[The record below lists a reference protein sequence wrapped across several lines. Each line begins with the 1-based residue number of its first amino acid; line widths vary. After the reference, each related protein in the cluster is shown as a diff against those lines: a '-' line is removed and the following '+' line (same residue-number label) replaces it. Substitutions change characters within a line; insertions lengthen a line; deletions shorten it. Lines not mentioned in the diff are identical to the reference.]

1 MISNQKLNFH
11 PNSQKNTHKKT
22 RIFWPSVLTEPRP
35 CEHGGGLPLHLLCPL
50 LLLDEHL
57 IPPDSVLVVG
67 GEAGED
73 KVEDRGR
80 TGEGGT
86 HWGQRTG
93 DREDTLDL
101 KDPHTKQCIKQGAAS
116 HGPMKTILSTLSIS
130 LPSLHLSIPQ
140 SNVQSRKQYKNGK
153 RQQL

>member
-1 MISNQKLNFH
+1 MIFPLLVDRDKQSKTKFS
-11 PNSQKNTHKKT
+11 SQFTKKYTQKT

-80 TGEGGT
+80 TGEGA
-86 HWGQRTG
+86 HTG
-93 DREDTLDL
+93 DRGQGTGRTLG
-101 KDPHTKQCIKQGAAS
+101 I
-116 HGPMKTILSTLSIS
+116 
-130 LPSLHLSIPQ
+130 
-140 SNVQSRKQYKNGK
+140 
-153 RQQL
+153 